1 MQTSDKGIALIK
13 QFEGCKLTAYQDSVG
28 VWTIGY
34 GWTQPVDGKPIRA
47 GMTIKQETAERLLK
61 TGLVSYESDVSRLV
75 KVGLTQGQ
83 FDALVSFTYN
93 LGARSLSTSTLL
105 RKLNA
110 GDYAGAADEFLRWN
124 KAGGKVLNGLT
135 RRREA
140 ERALFLE
147 FCKELMPLVLFSF
160 LLLFHLKHSLFF
172 RFFFLSA
179 SELPSQIAKDM
190 FPILST

>member
-1 MQTSDKGIALIK
+1 MQTSEKGIALIK
-13 QFEGCKLTAYQDSVG
+13 EFEGCKLTAYQDSVG

-110 GDYAGAADEFLRWN
+110 GDYAGAADEFPRWN

-140 ERALFLE
+140 ERALFL
-147 FCKELMPLVLFSF
+147 S
-160 LLLFHLKHSLFF
+160 
-172 RFFFLSA
+172 
-179 SELPSQIAKDM
+179 
-190 FPILST
+190 

>member
-1 MQTSDKGIALIK
+1 MRTSDKGIALIK
-13 QFEGCKLTAYQDSVG
+13 EFEGCKLTAYQDSVG

-75 KVGLTQGQ
+75 KVELTQGQ
-83 FDALVSFTYN
+83 LDALVSFTYN

-135 RRREA
+135 CRREA
-140 ERALFLE
+140 ERALFL
-147 FCKELMPLVLFSF
+147 S
-160 LLLFHLKHSLFF
+160 
-172 RFFFLSA
+172 
-179 SELPSQIAKDM
+179 
-190 FPILST
+190 

>member
-1 MQTSDKGIALIK
+1 MMQTSDKGIALIK

-75 KVGLTQGQ
+75 KVGVTQGQ

-93 LGARSLSTSTLL
+93 LRARSLSTSPLL

-110 GDYAGAADEFLRWN
+110 GDYTGAADEFLRWN

-140 ERALFLE
+140 ERALFL
-147 FCKELMPLVLFSF
+147 S
-160 LLLFHLKHSLFF
+160 
-172 RFFFLSA
+172 
-179 SELPSQIAKDM
+179 
-190 FPILST
+190 

>member
-1 MQTSDKGIALIK
+1 MQTSDKGIALLK
-13 QFEGCKLTAYQDSVG
+13 EFEGCKLTAYQDSVG

-75 KVGLTQGQ
+75 KVGMTQGQ

-93 LGARSLSTSTLL
+93 LGPRSLSTSTLL

-140 ERALFLE
+140 ERALFL
-147 FCKELMPLVLFSF
+147 S
-160 LLLFHLKHSLFF
+160 
-172 RFFFLSA
+172 
-179 SELPSQIAKDM
+179 
-190 FPILST
+190 

>member
-1 MQTSDKGIALIK
+1 MQTSEKGIALIK

-110 GDYAGAADEFLRWN
+110 EDYAGAADEFLRWN

-140 ERALFLE
+140 ERALFL
-147 FCKELMPLVLFSF
+147 S
-160 LLLFHLKHSLFF
+160 
-172 RFFFLSA
+172 
-179 SELPSQIAKDM
+179 
-190 FPILST
+190 

>member
-1 MQTSDKGIALIK
+1 MMQISDKGISLIK

-28 VWTIGY
+28 VLTIGY
-34 GWTQPVDGKPIRA
+34 GWTQPVYGKPIRA

-93 LGARSLSTSTLL
+93 LGSRSLSTSTLL

-140 ERALFLE
+140 ERALFL
-147 FCKELMPLVLFSF
+147 S
-160 LLLFHLKHSLFF
+160 
-172 RFFFLSA
+172 
-179 SELPSQIAKDM
+179 
-190 FPILST
+190 

>member
-28 VWTIGY
+28 VWTTGY
-34 GWTQPVDGKPIRA
+34 GWTKPVDGKPIRA
-47 GMTIKQETAERLLK
+47 GMTINQETAERLLK

-105 RKLNA
+105 RKLNS

-140 ERALFLE
+140 ERALFL
-147 FCKELMPLVLFSF
+147 S
-160 LLLFHLKHSLFF
+160 
-172 RFFFLSA
+172 
-179 SELPSQIAKDM
+179 
-190 FPILST
+190 

>member
-1 MQTSDKGIALIK
+1 MMQTSDKGIALIK

-61 TGLVSYESDVSRLV
+61 TGLVSYEIDVSRLV

-93 LGARSLSTSTLL
+93 LGVRSLSTSTLL

-140 ERALFLE
+140 ERDLFLG
-147 FCKELMPLVLFSF
+147 
-160 LLLFHLKHSLFF
+160 
-172 RFFFLSA
+172 
-179 SELPSQIAKDM
+179 Q
-190 FPILST
+190 

>member
-61 TGLVSYESDVSRLV
+61 AGLVSYESDVSRLV
-75 KVGLTQGQ
+75 KVGLTQEQ

-110 GDYAGAADEFLRWN
+110 GDYAGAADEFMRWN
-124 KAGGKVLNGLT
+124 KAGGKVLTGLT

-140 ERALFLE
+140 ERALFL
-147 FCKELMPLVLFSF
+147 S
-160 LLLFHLKHSLFF
+160 
-172 RFFFLSA
+172 
-179 SELPSQIAKDM
+179 
-190 FPILST
+190 

>member
-1 MQTSDKGIALIK
+1 MQTSDKGISLIK

-93 LGARSLSTSTLL
+93 LGSRSLSASTLL
-105 RKLNA
+105 RKLNS

-140 ERALFLE
+140 ERALFL
-147 FCKELMPLVLFSF
+147 S
-160 LLLFHLKHSLFF
+160 
-172 RFFFLSA
+172 
-179 SELPSQIAKDM
+179 
-190 FPILST
+190 

>member
-34 GWTQPVDGKPIRA
+34 GWTQPFDGKPIRA
-47 GMTIKQETAERLLK
+47 GMAIKQETAERLLK

-140 ERALFLE
+140 ERALFL
-147 FCKELMPLVLFSF
+147 S
-160 LLLFHLKHSLFF
+160 
-172 RFFFLSA
+172 
-179 SELPSQIAKDM
+179 
-190 FPILST
+190 

>member
-1 MQTSDKGIALIK
+1 MQISDKGIALIK

-34 GWTQPVDGKPIRA
+34 GWTKPVDGKPIRA

-61 TGLVSYESDVSRLV
+61 TGLVSYENDVSRLV
-75 KVGLTQGQ
+75 KVDLTQGQ

-140 ERALFLE
+140 EHALFL
-147 FCKELMPLVLFSF
+147 S
-160 LLLFHLKHSLFF
+160 
-172 RFFFLSA
+172 
-179 SELPSQIAKDM
+179 
-190 FPILST
+190 

>member
-1 MQTSDKGIALIK
+1 MQTSEKGIALIK

-61 TGLVSYESDVSRLV
+61 NGLVSYESDVSRLV
-75 KVGLTQGQ
+75 KVGVTQGQ

-105 RKLNA
+105 RKLNV
-110 GDYAGAADEFLRWN
+110 GDYTGAADEFLRWN
-124 KAGGKVLNGLT
+124 KAGGKVLNG
-135 RRREA
+135 
-140 ERALFLE
+140 
-147 FCKELMPLVLFSF
+147 
-160 LLLFHLKHSLFF
+160 
-172 RFFFLSA
+172 
-179 SELPSQIAKDM
+179 
-190 FPILST
+190 

>member
-34 GWTQPVDGKPIRA
+34 GWTQPVDGRPIRA

-110 GDYAGAADEFLRWN
+110 GDYAGAANEFLRWN

-140 ERALFLE
+140 ERALFL
-147 FCKELMPLVLFSF
+147 S
-160 LLLFHLKHSLFF
+160 
-172 RFFFLSA
+172 
-179 SELPSQIAKDM
+179 
-190 FPILST
+190 

>member
-1 MQTSDKGIALIK
+1 MMQISDKGIALIK

-34 GWTQPVDGKPIRA
+34 GWTQPVDGKPIHA
-47 GMTIKQETAERLLK
+47 GMVIKQETAERLLK

-140 ERALFLE
+140 ERALFL
-147 FCKELMPLVLFSF
+147 S
-160 LLLFHLKHSLFF
+160 
-172 RFFFLSA
+172 
-179 SELPSQIAKDM
+179 
-190 FPILST
+190 

>member
-1 MQTSDKGIALIK
+1 MQTSEKGIALIK

-47 GMTIKQETAERLLK
+47 GMTIKQETAERLLN

-75 KVGLTQGQ
+75 KVGVTQGQ

-140 ERALFLE
+140 ERALFL
-147 FCKELMPLVLFSF
+147 S
-160 LLLFHLKHSLFF
+160 
-172 RFFFLSA
+172 
-179 SELPSQIAKDM
+179 
-190 FPILST
+190 

>member
-1 MQTSDKGIALIK
+1 MQISEKGIGLIK
-13 QFEGCKLTAYQDSVG
+13 EFEGCKLRAYQDSVG

-34 GWTQPVDGKPIRA
+34 GWTQSVDGKQIRA

-75 KVGLTQGQ
+75 KVGMTQGQ

-93 LGARSLSTSTLL
+93 LGTRSLSTSTLL

-140 ERALFLE
+140 ERALFL
-147 FCKELMPLVLFSF
+147 S
-160 LLLFHLKHSLFF
+160 
-172 RFFFLSA
+172 
-179 SELPSQIAKDM
+179 
-190 FPILST
+190 

>member
-1 MQTSDKGIALIK
+1 MQTSDKGISLIK
-13 QFEGCKLTAYQDSVG
+13 EFEGCKLTAYQDSVG

-61 TGLVSYESDVSRLV
+61 TGMVSYESDVSRLV
-75 KVGLTQGQ
+75 KAGLTQGQ

-110 GDYAGAADEFLRWN
+110 GDYAGAADEFSRWN

-140 ERALFLE
+140 ERALFL
-147 FCKELMPLVLFSF
+147 S
-160 LLLFHLKHSLFF
+160 
-172 RFFFLSA
+172 
-179 SELPSQIAKDM
+179 
-190 FPILST
+190 